1 MGTHRVIGAEFI
13 EQLRRRGQVVLEILP
28 GDIVTAVATET
39 AQRVGVT
46 LLDGPLTKPA
56 LPKTDGKTTARRA
69 LYRRSPKWMAPQ
81 PVANKQARRF
91 TKIAIVGAGGV
102 GSTLAHL
109 ASIADIA
116 DQIMVSDIAP
126 GLAESCALD
135 LNHCRGM
142 TRKEASVIGSSD
154 LGQLAG
160 SEVIVVTAGKPRT
173 PGMLRSDLV
182 ATNKRVIHAIGDV
195 IKAQA
200 PDAIVIVITNP
211 LDEMTHE
218 MQRSTGFPRERVLGM
233 AGTLDSSRFRY
244 SLAQA
249 AGVASSDVD
258 AFALGN
264 HGEEMVPVTSL
275 ASIRGK
281 PLSDYLSDEAIDACV
296 QNAISGG
303 AQVVDLKK
311 TGSAVYAPAHAVM
324 ELLDHIR
331 GARSG
336 AVPVS
341 VLLQGEFGISD
352 VVLGVPAHMGM
363 QGLVTVEQLQ
373 LSAAELAALHK
384 AANAIVERRTNP

>member
-1 MGTHRVIGAEFI
+1 MGAHRVIGAEFI
-13 EQLRRRGQVVLEILP
+13 EQLRRRGQVALEILP
-28 GDIVTAVATET
+28 GDIVTAVAVET
-39 AQRVGVT
+39 AQRIGVT
-46 LLDGPLTKPA
+46 LLDGPLAKPA
-56 LPKTDGKTTARRA
+56 LPKTDGKTAARRA
-69 LYRRSPKWMAPQ
+69 LYRRSPRWMAPQ
-81 PVANKQARRF
+81 PMANKQARRF
-91 TKIAIVGAGGV
+91 AKISIVGAGGV

-109 ASIADIA
+109 ASFADIA

-135 LNHCRGM
+135 LNHCRGI
-142 TRKEASVIGSSD
+142 TRKAARVIGSSD

-160 SEVIVVTAGKPRT
+160 SEVIIVTAGKART

-195 IKAQA
+195 IRVQA

-249 AGVASSDVD
+249 AGVASGDVD
-258 AFALGN
+258 AIALGN

-296 QNAISGG
+296 QNAIGGG
-303 AQVVDLKK
+303 AQVVNLKK

-324 ELLDHIR
+324 ELLDYIR
-331 GARSG
+331 GARTG

-352 VVLGVPAHMGM
+352 VVLGVPAQMGM
-363 QGLVTVEQLQ
+363 TGLVGVEPLQ
-373 LSAAELAALHK
+373 LSAAEQAALHE
-384 AANAIVERRTNP
+384 AANAIVLRRTNE